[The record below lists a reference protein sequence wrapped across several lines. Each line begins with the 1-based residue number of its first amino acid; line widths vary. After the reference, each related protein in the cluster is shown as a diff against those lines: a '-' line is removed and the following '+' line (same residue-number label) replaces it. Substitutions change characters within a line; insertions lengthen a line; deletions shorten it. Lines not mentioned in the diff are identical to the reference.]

1 MEPDRPRGP
10 GPAVVAPRPAGP
22 PPPPLEESV
31 LSVID
36 LRPLDTATADLSRII
51 PRANVDVSSVVP
63 VVAPI
68 IEQVRHGGERT
79 LLDLAERFD
88 SVRPPALRVPGEAL
102 EAALA
107 GLDPRVRAAL
117 EESIRRARL
126 VHDAQHPQD
135 STVELGEGAVVE
147 NHWIPV
153 GRVGLYV
160 PGGRAVYP
168 SSVVMN
174 VVPAQAA
181 GVGSLAVTSPP
192 QRDHGGLPHP
202 TVLAACALLGVD
214 EVYAAGGAQAVAMLA
229 HGVQD
234 DDGGWLCAPVDLV
247 TGPGNVYV
255 AAAKRALQGVIG
267 VDAEAGPSE
276 IAVIADGTARAD
288 WVAADLISQSEH
300 DPLAASVLITDSEDL
315 LRDVQ
320 AAIEAQV
327 PGAFHEDQIREAL
340 TGPQSGVLLVR
351 DMDQAVEV
359 SDRYATEHL
368 EIQTRDPEALV
379 GRIRNAGAV
388 FVGPYAPVPL
398 GDYSAGSNHVLPTSG
413 TARHSSGLNTVTF
426 LRLQQRIRYTETGL
440 EEVAD
445 GIGVLA
451 EDERLPAHGAA
462 IRARFA

>member
-10 GPAVVAPRPAGP
+10 GPAVVAPRPATA
-22 PPPPLEESV
+22 PLEESV
-31 LSVID
+31 LSVTD

-63 VVAPI
+63 AVAPI
-68 IEQVRHGGERT
+68 IEQVRHGGEQT

-88 SVRPPALRVPGEAL
+88 GVRPPALRVPGEGL

-126 VHDAQHPQD
+126 VHAAQHPQD

-327 PGAFHEDQIREAL
+327 PGQLHEEQLREAL

-440 EEVAD
+440 KEVAD

>member
-1 MEPDRPRGP
+1 M
-10 GPAVVAPRPAGP
+10 
-22 PPPPLEESV
+22 
-31 LSVID
+31 LSVTD

-68 IEQVRHGGERT
+68 IEQVRHGGEQT
-79 LLDLAERFD
+79 LLELAERFD
-88 SVRPPALRVPGEAL
+88 GVRPPALRVPAEAL

-147 NHWIPV
+147 NHWTPV

-388 FVGPYAPVPL
+388 FVGPHAPVPL

-440 EEVAD
+440 KEVAD

>member
-1 MEPDRPRGP
+1 M
-10 GPAVVAPRPAGP
+10 
-22 PPPPLEESV
+22 
-31 LSVID
+31 LSVTD

-68 IEQVRHGGERT
+68 LEQVRHGDEQT
-79 LLDLAERFD
+79 LLELAERFD
-88 SVRPPALRVPGEAL
+88 GVRPPALRVPAEAL
-102 EAALA
+102 EAALT
-107 GLDPRVRAAL
+107 GLDPQVRAAL

-126 VHDAQHPQD
+126 VHAAQHPQD

-147 NHWIPV
+147 NHWLPV

-315 LRDVQ
+315 LRDVL

-340 TGPQSGVLLVR
+340 TSPQSGVLLVR

-379 GRIRNAGAV
+379 GRLRNAGAV
-388 FVGPYAPVPL
+388 FVGPHAPVPL

-440 EEVAD
+440 KEVAD

>member
-1 MEPDRPRGP
+1 M
-10 GPAVVAPRPAGP
+10 
-22 PPPPLEESV
+22 
-31 LSVID
+31 LSVTD

-68 IEQVRHGGERT
+68 IEQVRHGGEQT
-79 LLDLAERFD
+79 LLELAERFD
-88 SVRPPALRVPGEAL
+88 GVRPPALRVPAEAL

-202 TVLAACALLGVD
+202 TVLAACALLGVTRSTRP
-214 EVYAAGGAQAVAMLA
+214 AAPRPWPCWRTASRTTTAGGSA
-229 HGVQD
+229 
-234 DDGGWLCAPVDLV
+234 
-247 TGPGNVYV
+247 
-255 AAAKRALQGVIG
+255 R
-267 VDAEAGPSE
+267 PS
-276 IAVIADGTARAD
+276 T
-288 WVAADLISQSEH
+288 W
-300 DPLAASVLITDSEDL
+300 
-315 LRDVQ
+315 
-320 AAIEAQV
+320 
-327 PGAFHEDQIREAL
+327 
-340 TGPQSGVLLVR
+340 
-351 DMDQAVEV
+351 
-359 SDRYATEHL
+359 
-368 EIQTRDPEALV
+368 
-379 GRIRNAGAV
+379 
-388 FVGPYAPVPL
+388 
-398 GDYSAGSNHVLPTSG
+398 
-413 TARHSSGLNTVTF
+413 
-426 LRLQQRIRYTETGL
+426 
-440 EEVAD
+440 
-445 GIGVLA
+445 
-451 EDERLPAHGAA
+451 
-462 IRARFA
+462 

>member
-1 MEPDRPRGP
+1 M
-10 GPAVVAPRPAGP
+10 
-22 PPPPLEESV
+22 
-31 LSVID
+31 LSVTD

-68 IEQVRHGGERT
+68 IEQVRHGGEQT
-79 LLDLAERFD
+79 LLELAERFD
-88 SVRPPALRVPGEAL
+88 GVRPPALRVPAEAL

-147 NHWIPV
+147 NHWLPV

-388 FVGPYAPVPL
+388 FVGPHAPVPL

>member
-1 MEPDRPRGP
+1 M
-10 GPAVVAPRPAGP
+10 
-22 PPPPLEESV
+22 
-31 LSVID
+31 LSVTD

-68 IEQVRHGGERT
+68 IEQVRHGGEQT

-88 SVRPPALRVPGEAL
+88 GVRPPALRVPGEGL

-126 VHDAQHPQD
+126 VHAAQHPQD

-388 FVGPYAPVPL
+388 FVGPHAPVPL

-440 EEVAD
+440 KEVAD

>member
-1 MEPDRPRGP
+1 M
-10 GPAVVAPRPAGP
+10 
-22 PPPPLEESV
+22 
-31 LSVID
+31 LSVTD

-88 SVRPPALRVPGEAL
+88 GVRPPALRVPGEAL

-181 GVGSLAVTSPP
+181 VVGSLAVTSPP

-234 DDGGWLCAPVDLV
+234 DGGGWLCAPVDLV

-388 FVGPYAPVPL
+388 FVGPHAPVPL

-440 EEVAD
+440 KEVAD

>member
-1 MEPDRPRGP
+1 M
-10 GPAVVAPRPAGP
+10 
-22 PPPPLEESV
+22 
-31 LSVID
+31 LSVTD

-63 VVAPI
+63 AVAPI
-68 IEQVRHGGERT
+68 IEQVRHGGEQT

-88 SVRPPALRVPGEAL
+88 GVRPPALRVPGEGL

-126 VHDAQHPQD
+126 VHAAQHPQD

-315 LRDVQ
+315 LRDVL

>member
-1 MEPDRPRGP
+1 M
-10 GPAVVAPRPAGP
+10 
-22 PPPPLEESV
+22 
-31 LSVID
+31 LSVTD

-68 IEQVRHGGERT
+68 IEQVRHGGEQT

-88 SVRPPALRVPGEAL
+88 GVRPPALRVPAEAL

-147 NHWIPV
+147 NHWTPV

-315 LRDVQ
+315 LRDVL

-445 GIGVLA
+445 EIGVLA

>member
-1 MEPDRPRGP
+1 M
-10 GPAVVAPRPAGP
+10 
-22 PPPPLEESV
+22 
-31 LSVID
+31 LSVTD

-68 IEQVRHGGERT
+68 IERVRHGGEQT
-79 LLDLAERFD
+79 LLELAERFD
-88 SVRPPALRVPGEAL
+88 GVRPPALRVPAEAL

-126 VHDAQHPQD
+126 VHAAQHPQD

-147 NHWIPV
+147 NHWLPV

-388 FVGPYAPVPL
+388 FVGPHAPVPL

>member
-1 MEPDRPRGP
+1 M
-10 GPAVVAPRPAGP
+10 
-22 PPPPLEESV
+22 
-31 LSVID
+31 LSVTD

-68 IEQVRHGGERT
+68 IEQVRHGGEPT
-79 LLDLAERFD
+79 LLELAERFD
-88 SVRPPALRVPGEAL
+88 GVRPPALRVPAEAL

-126 VHDAQHPQD
+126 VHAAQHPQD

-255 AAAKRALQGVIG
+255 TAAKRALQGVIG

-288 WVAADLISQSEH
+288 WVAADLISQAEH

-327 PGAFHEDQIREAL
+327 PGQLHEEQLREAL

-388 FVGPYAPVPL
+388 FVGPHAPVPL

>member
-1 MEPDRPRGP
+1 M
-10 GPAVVAPRPAGP
+10 
-22 PPPPLEESV
+22 
-31 LSVID
+31 LSVTD

-63 VVAPI
+63 AVAPI
-68 IEQVRHGGERT
+68 IEQVRHGGEQT

-88 SVRPPALRVPGEAL
+88 GVRPPALRVPGEGL

-126 VHDAQHPQD
+126 VHAAQHPQD

-388 FVGPYAPVPL
+388 FVGPHAPVPL

-440 EEVAD
+440 KEVAD

>member
-1 MEPDRPRGP
+1 M
-10 GPAVVAPRPAGP
+10 
-22 PPPPLEESV
+22 
-31 LSVID
+31 LSVTD

-68 IEQVRHGGERT
+68 IEQVRHGGEQT
-79 LLDLAERFD
+79 LLELAERFD
-88 SVRPPALRVPGEAL
+88 GVRPPALRVPAEAL

-147 NHWIPV
+147 NHWTPV

-202 TVLAACALLGVD
+202 TVLAACALRGVD

-229 HGVQD
+229 HGIQD

-315 LRDVQ
+315 LRDVL

-388 FVGPYAPVPL
+388 FVGPHAPVPL

>member
-1 MEPDRPRGP
+1 M
-10 GPAVVAPRPAGP
+10 
-22 PPPPLEESV
+22 
-31 LSVID
+31 LSVTD

-68 IEQVRHGGERT
+68 IEQVRHGGEQT
-79 LLDLAERFD
+79 LLELAERFD
-88 SVRPPALRVPGEAL
+88 GVRPPALRVPAEAL

-126 VHDAQHPQD
+126 VHAAQHPQD

-147 NHWIPV
+147 NHWLPV

-315 LRDVQ
+315 LRDVL

-388 FVGPYAPVPL
+388 FVGPHAPVPL

>member
-1 MEPDRPRGP
+1 M
-10 GPAVVAPRPAGP
+10 
-22 PPPPLEESV
+22 
-31 LSVID
+31 LSVTD

-68 IEQVRHGGERT
+68 IEQVRHGGEQT
-79 LLDLAERFD
+79 LLELAERFD
-88 SVRPPALRVPGEAL
+88 GVRPPALRVPAEAR

-126 VHDAQHPQD
+126 VHAAQHPQD

-147 NHWIPV
+147 NHWLPV

-315 LRDVQ
+315 LRDVL

-388 FVGPYAPVPL
+388 FVGPHAPVPL

-445 GIGVLA
+445 EIGVLA

>member
-1 MEPDRPRGP
+1 M
-10 GPAVVAPRPAGP
+10 
-22 PPPPLEESV
+22 
-31 LSVID
+31 LSVTD

-68 IEQVRHGGERT
+68 IEQVRHGGEQT

-88 SVRPPALRVPGEAL
+88 GVRPPALRVPGEAL

-388 FVGPYAPVPL
+388 FVGPHAPVPL

>member
-1 MEPDRPRGP
+1 M
-10 GPAVVAPRPAGP
+10 
-22 PPPPLEESV
+22 
-31 LSVID
+31 LSVTD

-68 IEQVRHGGERT
+68 LEQVRHGDEQT
-79 LLDLAERFD
+79 LLELAERFD
-88 SVRPPALRVPGEAL
+88 GVRPPALRVPAEAL

-126 VHDAQHPQD
+126 VHAAQHPQD

-147 NHWIPV
+147 NHWLPV

>member
-1 MEPDRPRGP
+1 M
-10 GPAVVAPRPAGP
+10 
-22 PPPPLEESV
+22 
-31 LSVID
+31 LSVTD

-68 IEQVRHGGERT
+68 IEQVRHGGEQT
-79 LLDLAERFD
+79 LLELAERFD
-88 SVRPPALRVPGEAL
+88 GVRPPALRVPGEAL

-315 LRDVQ
+315 LRDVL

-388 FVGPYAPVPL
+388 FVGPHAPVPL

-440 EEVAD
+440 KEVAD

>member
-1 MEPDRPRGP
+1 M
-10 GPAVVAPRPAGP
+10 
-22 PPPPLEESV
+22 
-31 LSVID
+31 LSVTD

-68 IEQVRHGGERT
+68 IEQVRHGGEQT
-79 LLDLAERFD
+79 LLELAERFD
-88 SVRPPALRVPGEAL
+88 GVRPPALRVPAEAL

-315 LRDVQ
+315 LRDVL

-445 GIGVLA
+445 EIGVLA

>member
-1 MEPDRPRGP
+1 M
-10 GPAVVAPRPAGP
+10 
-22 PPPPLEESV
+22 
-31 LSVID
+31 LSVTD

-68 IEQVRHGGERT
+68 IEQVRHGGEQT
-79 LLDLAERFD
+79 LLELAERFD
-88 SVRPPALRVPGEAL
+88 GVRPPALRVPAEAL

-126 VHDAQHPQD
+126 VHAAQHPQD
-135 STVELGEGAVVE
+135 STGELGEGAVVE
-147 NHWIPV
+147 NHWLPV

-368 EIQTRDPEALV
+368 EIQTRDPEDLV

-440 EEVAD
+440 KEVAD

>member
-1 MEPDRPRGP
+1 M
-10 GPAVVAPRPAGP
+10 
-22 PPPPLEESV
+22 
-31 LSVID
+31 LSVTD

-68 IEQVRHGGERT
+68 IEQVRHGGEQT
-79 LLDLAERFD
+79 LLELAERFD
-88 SVRPPALRVPGEAL
+88 GVRPPALRVPAEAL

-229 HGVQD
+229 HGIQD

-315 LRDVQ
+315 LRDVL

-440 EEVAD
+440 KEVAD

>member
-1 MEPDRPRGP
+1 M
-10 GPAVVAPRPAGP
+10 
-22 PPPPLEESV
+22 
-31 LSVID
+31 LSVTD

-63 VVAPI
+63 AVAPI
-68 IEQVRHGGERT
+68 IEQVRHGGEQT
-79 LLDLAERFD
+79 LLELAERFD
-88 SVRPPALRVPGEAL
+88 GVRPPALRVPAEAL

-117 EESIRRARL
+117 EESIHRARL
-126 VHDAQHPQD
+126 VHAAQHPQD

-315 LRDVQ
+315 LRDVL

-388 FVGPYAPVPL
+388 FVGPHAPVPL

-440 EEVAD
+440 KEVAD

>member
-10 GPAVVAPRPAGP
+10 GPAVVVPRPAGP

-31 LSVID
+31 LSVTD

-63 VVAPI
+63 AVAPI
-68 IEQVRHGGERT
+68 IEQVRHGGEQT

-88 SVRPPALRVPGEAL
+88 GVRPPALRVSDEAL

-126 VHDAQHPQD
+126 VHAAQHPQD

-181 GVGSLAVTSPP
+181 GVESLAVTSPP

-229 HGVQD
+229 HGIQD

-388 FVGPYAPVPL
+388 FVGPHAPVPL

-440 EEVAD
+440 KEVAD

>member
-1 MEPDRPRGP
+1 M
-10 GPAVVAPRPAGP
+10 
-22 PPPPLEESV
+22 
-31 LSVID
+31 LSVTD

-68 IEQVRHGGERT
+68 IEQVRHGGEQT

-88 SVRPPALRVPGEAL
+88 GVRPPALRVPAEAL

-117 EESIRRARL
+117 EESIHRARL

-229 HGVQD
+229 HGIQD

-388 FVGPYAPVPL
+388 FVGPHAPVPL

>member
-1 MEPDRPRGP
+1 M
-10 GPAVVAPRPAGP
+10 
-22 PPPPLEESV
+22 
-31 LSVID
+31 LSVTD
-36 LRPLDTATADLSRII
+36 LRQIDTAAADLSRII
-51 PRANVDVSSVVP
+51 PRADVDVASTVP

-68 IEQVRHGGERT
+68 LEQVRTGGEAA
-79 LLDLAERFD
+79 LLELAERFD
-88 SVRPPALRVPGEAL
+88 GVRPPALRVPAEAL
-102 EAALA
+102 AAALE
-107 GLDPRVRAAL
+107 GLDADVRAAL

-126 VHDAQHPQD
+126 VHAAQLPQD
-135 STVELGEGAVVE
+135 STVELGEGASVQ

-153 GRVGLYV
+153 DRVGLYV

-192 QRDHGGLPHP
+192 QANHGGLPHP

-229 HGVQD
+229 HGVRD
-234 DDGGWLCAPVDLV
+234 ERGGWLCAPVDMV

-255 AAAKRALQGVIG
+255 AAAKRALQGIIG

-315 LRDVQ
+315 VRDVL

-327 PGAFHEDQIREAL
+327 PGSFHEEQIRVAL

-351 DMDQAVEV
+351 DLDQAVEV

-368 EIQTRDPEALV
+368 EIQTRDPEAV
-379 GRIRNAGAV
+379 AARIRNAGAV
-388 FVGPYAPVPL
+388 FVGPHAPVPL

-413 TARHSSGLNTVTF
+413 TARHSSGLSTVTF

-440 EEVAD
+440 KEVAD

-451 EDERLPAHGAA
+451 EDERLPAHAVA
-462 IRARFA
+462 VRARFA

>member
-1 MEPDRPRGP
+1 M
-10 GPAVVAPRPAGP
+10 
-22 PPPPLEESV
+22 
-31 LSVID
+31 LSVTD

-68 IEQVRHGGERT
+68 IEQVRHGGEQT

-88 SVRPPALRVPGEAL
+88 GVRPPALRVPAEAL

-147 NHWIPV
+147 NHWLPV

-288 WVAADLISQSEH
+288 WVAADLISQAEH

-315 LRDVQ
+315 LRDVL

-388 FVGPYAPVPL
+388 FVGPHAPVPL

-440 EEVAD
+440 KEVAD

>member
-1 MEPDRPRGP
+1 M
-10 GPAVVAPRPAGP
+10 
-22 PPPPLEESV
+22 
-31 LSVID
+31 LSVTD

-68 IEQVRHGGERT
+68 IEQVRHGGEQT
-79 LLDLAERFD
+79 LLELAERFD
-88 SVRPPALRVPGEAL
+88 GVRPPALRVPAEAL

-147 NHWIPV
+147 NHWLPV

-202 TVLAACALLGVD
+202 TVLAACALLDVD

-229 HGVQD
+229 HGVKD
-234 DDGGWLCAPVDLV
+234 DDGGWLCASVDLV

-288 WVAADLISQSEH
+288 WVAADLISQAEH

-327 PGAFHEDQIREAL
+327 PGQLHEEQLREAL

-388 FVGPYAPVPL
+388 FVGPHAPVPL

>member
-1 MEPDRPRGP
+1 M
-10 GPAVVAPRPAGP
+10 
-22 PPPPLEESV
+22 
-31 LSVID
+31 LSVTD

-88 SVRPPALRVPGEAL
+88 GVRPPALRVPAEAL

-126 VHDAQHPQD
+126 VHAAQHPQD

-147 NHWIPV
+147 NHWLPV

-315 LRDVQ
+315 LRDVL

-388 FVGPYAPVPL
+388 FVGPHAPVPL

-440 EEVAD
+440 KEVAD

>member
-1 MEPDRPRGP
+1 M
-10 GPAVVAPRPAGP
+10 
-22 PPPPLEESV
+22 
-31 LSVID
+31 LSVTD

-68 IEQVRHGGERT
+68 IEQVRHGGEQT
-79 LLDLAERFD
+79 LLELAERFD
-88 SVRPPALRVPGEAL
+88 GVRPPALRVPAEAL

-315 LRDVQ
+315 LRDVL

-388 FVGPYAPVPL
+388 FVGPHAPVPL

-440 EEVAD
+440 KEVAD

>member
-1 MEPDRPRGP
+1 M
-10 GPAVVAPRPAGP
+10 
-22 PPPPLEESV
+22 
-31 LSVID
+31 LSVTD

-68 IEQVRHGGERT
+68 IEQVRHGGEQT
-79 LLDLAERFD
+79 LLELAERFD
-88 SVRPPALRVPGEAL
+88 GVRPPALRVPAEAL

-147 NHWIPV
+147 NHWTPV

-288 WVAADLISQSEH
+288 WVAADLISQAEH

-388 FVGPYAPVPL
+388 FVGPHAPVPL

-440 EEVAD
+440 KEVAD

>member
-1 MEPDRPRGP
+1 M
-10 GPAVVAPRPAGP
+10 
-22 PPPPLEESV
+22 
-31 LSVID
+31 LSVTD

-68 IEQVRHGGERT
+68 IEQVRHGGEQT
-79 LLDLAERFD
+79 LLELAERFD
-88 SVRPPALRVPGEAL
+88 GVRPPALRVPAEAL

-147 NHWIPV
+147 NHWTPV

-315 LRDVQ
+315 LRDVL

-327 PGAFHEDQIREAL
+327 PGQLHEEQLREAL

-388 FVGPYAPVPL
+388 FVGPHAPVPL

-451 EDERLPAHGAA
+451 EDERLPAHAAA

>member
-1 MEPDRPRGP
+1 
-10 GPAVVAPRPAGP
+10 
-22 PPPPLEESV
+22 V
-31 LSVID
+31 LSVTD

-68 IEQVRHGGERT
+68 IERVRHGGEQT
-79 LLDLAERFD
+79 LLELAERFD
-88 SVRPPALRVPGEAL
+88 GVRPPALRVPAEAL

-315 LRDVQ
+315 LRDVL

>member
-1 MEPDRPRGP
+1 M
-10 GPAVVAPRPAGP
+10 
-22 PPPPLEESV
+22 
-31 LSVID
+31 LSVTD

-63 VVAPI
+63 VIAPI
-68 IEQVRHGGERT
+68 IEQVRHGGEQT

-88 SVRPPALRVPGEAL
+88 GVRPPALRVPAEAL

-315 LRDVQ
+315 LRDVL

-388 FVGPYAPVPL
+388 FVGPHAPVPL

-440 EEVAD
+440 KEVAD

>member
-1 MEPDRPRGP
+1 M
-10 GPAVVAPRPAGP
+10 
-22 PPPPLEESV
+22 
-31 LSVID
+31 LSVTD

-63 VVAPI
+63 AVAPI
-68 IEQVRHGGERT
+68 IEQVRHGGEQT

-88 SVRPPALRVPGEAL
+88 GVRPPALRVPAEAL

-126 VHDAQHPQD
+126 VHAAQHPQD

-388 FVGPYAPVPL
+388 FVGPHAPVPL

>member
-1 MEPDRPRGP
+1 M
-10 GPAVVAPRPAGP
+10 
-22 PPPPLEESV
+22 
-31 LSVID
+31 LSVTD

-63 VVAPI
+63 VIAPI
-68 IEQVRHGGERT
+68 IEQVRHGGEQT
-79 LLDLAERFD
+79 LLELAERFD
-88 SVRPPALRVPGEAL
+88 GVRPPALRVPAEAL

-315 LRDVQ
+315 LRDVL

-445 GIGVLA
+445 EIGVLA

>member
-1 MEPDRPRGP
+1 M
-10 GPAVVAPRPAGP
+10 
-22 PPPPLEESV
+22 
-31 LSVID
+31 LSVTD

-63 VVAPI
+63 AVAPI
-68 IEQVRHGGERT
+68 IEQVRHGGEQT

-88 SVRPPALRVPGEAL
+88 GVRPPALRVPAEAL
-102 EAALA
+102 EAALT
-107 GLDPRVRAAL
+107 GLDPQVRAAL

-315 LRDVQ
+315 LRDVL

>member
-1 MEPDRPRGP
+1 M
-10 GPAVVAPRPAGP
+10 
-22 PPPPLEESV
+22 
-31 LSVID
+31 LSVTD

-68 IEQVRHGGERT
+68 IEQVRHGGEQT
-79 LLDLAERFD
+79 LLELAERFD
-88 SVRPPALRVPGEAL
+88 GVRPPALRVPAEAL

-126 VHDAQHPQD
+126 VHAAQHPQD

-147 NHWIPV
+147 NHWLPV

-388 FVGPYAPVPL
+388 FVGPHAPVPL

-440 EEVAD
+440 KEVAD

-462 IRARFA
+462 IRVRFA